1 MALEIPKSIHFI
13 GIGGIGISAL
23 AKFLHAQG
31 VRVSGSDMC
40 EGCVTKE
47 LKAMGIPICIPHA
60 KESINCQDLVIH
72 SAIIKPDNIEV
83 MEAKKKGIAVLSRK
97 EALSLILKDKQVYA
111 VAGAHGKSTT
121 TAILSAILQESSA
134 LIGAESKEFGS
145 NTRTLKTNKVV
156 FEADE
161 SDKSFL
167 ECNPYCAIVT
177 NAEPEHM
184 ETYGHNLEVFYQAYR
199 DFLELAKY
207 RVINAEDEFL
217 KTLQCECVRLYPSK
231 DIENI
236 EYFLKDGEPKTRFR
250 LKNSG
255 KDLGIFEVYGLGEHI
270 ALDAALAILA
280 ALECM
285 EVEQIRQNIQNFCGI
300 KKRFDILSKGKCL
313 IVDDY
318 AHHPTEIKA
327 TLKSLKKYQEL
338 TQYQQICGIWQ
349 PHKYSRIL
357 DNLEEFVE
365 CFSGID
371 RLVILPVYAV
381 GEAKKEINFSKL
393 FAKYQ
398 PTFADFVKR
407 EGDSLVLYCNGV
419 EIDRIESGI
428 AVGFNAGDLTYQLRG
443 GF

>member
-47 LKAMGIPICIPHA
+47 LRGMGIPISIPHSKDA
-60 KESINCQDLVIH
+60 IKNQDLVIH
-72 SAIIKPDNIEV
+72 SAIIKPGNIEV
-83 MEAKKKGIAVLSRK
+83 QEAKGRGIPVLSRK
-97 EALSLILKDKQVYA
+97 EALPLVLRDKRVYA

-121 TAILSAILQESSA
+121 TAILSAILQDCSA

-145 NTRTLKTNKVV
+145 NTRALKTDKVV

-184 ETYGHNLEVFYQAYR
+184 ETYGHDLEAFYRAYR
-199 DFLELAKY
+199 EFLELAKY

-217 KTLQCECVRLYPSK
+217 GGLKLECVRLYPSK
-231 DIENI
+231 DISEV
-236 EYFLKDGEPKTRFR
+236 EYLLKNGAPKTRFR
-250 LKNSG
+250 LQNSG

-270 ALDAALAILA
+270 ALDASLAILA
-280 ALECM
+280 ALECR
-285 EVEQIRQNIQNFCGI
+285 ELEEIRKNIQNFCGI
-300 KKRFDILSKGKCL
+300 KKRFDVLNSGECVI
-313 IVDDY
+313 IDDY

-338 TQYQQICGIWQ
+338 TNQQSLCGIWQ
-349 PHKYSRIL
+349 PHKYSRVL

-365 CFSGID
+365 CFSGVD
-371 RLVILPVYAV
+371 RLVILPVYTA
-381 GEAKKEINFSKL
+381 GEAKKEIDFPVL
-393 FAKYQ
+393 FAKYK
-398 PTFADFVKR
+398 PIFADFVKR
-407 EGDSLVLYCNGV
+407 EGEALALYRDGA

-428 AVGFNAGDLTYQLRG
+428 VAGFNAGDLTYQLRG

>member
-1 MALEIPKSIHFI
+1 MALAIPKSIHFI

-47 LKAMGIPICIPHA
+47 LREMGIPISIPHS
-60 KESINCQDLVIH
+60 KEAITNQDLVIH
-72 SAIIKPDNIEV
+72 SAIIKSDNIEV
-83 MEAKKKGIAVLSRK
+83 QEAKSKGILVLSRK
-97 EALSLILKDKQVYA
+97 EALPMVLRDKRVYA

-121 TAILSAILQESSA
+121 TAILSAILQDSSA

-145 NTRTLKTNKVV
+145 NARALKTNKVV
-156 FEADE
+156 FESDE

-167 ECNPYCAIVT
+167 KCNPYCAIVT

-184 ETYGHNLEVFYQAYR
+184 ETYGHDLEAFYQAYR
-199 DFLELAKY
+199 EFLELAKY
-207 RVINAEDEFL
+207 RIINAEDEFL
-217 KTLQCECVRLYPSK
+217 GTLKLECVRLYPSK
-231 DIENI
+231 DISEI
-236 EYFLKDGEPKTRFR
+236 QYLLKNGIPKTQFR
-250 LKNSG
+250 LQNGS
-255 KDLGIFEVYGLGEHI
+255 KDLGFFEVYGLGEHI
-270 ALDAALAILA
+270 ALDASLAILA

-285 EVEQIRQNIQNFCGI
+285 ELEEIRQNIQNFCGI
-300 KKRFDILSKGKCL
+300 KKRFDVLNSGKCV
-313 IVDDY
+313 IIDDY

-338 TQYQQICGIWQ
+338 TNQQSLCGIWQ
-349 PHKYSRIL
+349 PHKYSRVL
-357 DNLEEFVE
+357 DNLEEFVG

-371 RLVILPVYAV
+371 RLVILPVYAA
-381 GEAKKEINFSKL
+381 GEAKREIDFPTL
-393 FAKYQ
+393 FARYE
-398 PTFADFVKR
+398 PTFADFIKR
-407 EGDSLVLYCNGV
+407 EGDCLVLYCNGE

-428 AVGFNAGDLTYQLRG
+428 VAGFNAGDLTYQLRG